1 MAPPKGHKYSVGNH
15 GGRPPV
21 FKTPKALTKRV
32 DEYFKYI
39 EGEYHFDIKREK
51 DEETGKITRIKIQV
65 WDRFPEPA
73 TITGLTLFLG
83 FANRQSLYD
92 YGSNNKFSG
101 IIARARTRVE
111 HEYEKQLQGRSAR
124 GAAFA
129 LKQMGWADRQE
140 VISTSTSTNTN
151 VNYNTTLSPDEI
163 RQISK
168 TLEDE
173 Y

>member
-1 MAPPKGHKYSVGNH
+1 MAPPKGHKYSVGNS

-21 FKTPKALTKRV
+21 YKTPQTLAKKV
-32 DEYFKYI
+32 DGYFKYI
-39 EGEYHFDIKREK
+39 EGEHHIEVKRVEN
-51 DEETGKITRIKIQV
+51 EETKKIERVKVKV
-65 WDRFPEPA
+65 WDRYPEPA

-92 YGSNNKFSG
+92 YGGNNKFSG
-101 IIARARTRVE
+101 IIARARLRVE
-111 HEYEKQLQGRSAR
+111 HEYEKSLQGKSAH

-129 LKQMGWADRQE
+129 LKQMGWSDRQE
-140 VISTSTSTNTN
+140 VIQTSTNTN

-163 RQISK
+163 KEIGK
-168 TLEDE
+168 ALEDG

>member
-1 MAPPKGHKYSVGNH
+1 MAPPKGHKYSVGNN

-21 FKTPKALTKRV
+21 FKTPQSLSKKIDSYFIYIQGAHHFQVKRL
-32 DEYFKYI
+32 I
-39 EGEYHFDIKREK
+39 
-51 DEETGKITRIKIQV
+51 DEETGQIKRAKVQV

-83 FANRQSLYD
+83 FVNRQSLYD

-111 HEYEKQLQGRSAR
+111 HEYEKRLEGKAAR

-129 LKQMGWADRQE
+129 LKQMGWTDRHE
-140 VISTSTSTNTN
+140 VIQTSTNTN

-163 RQISK
+163 KQINE
-168 TLEDE
+168 TLNDE

>member
-21 FKTPKALTKRV
+21 FKTPQSLAKKIN
-32 DEYFKYI
+32 EYFHYI
-39 EGEYHFDIKREK
+39 EGDFHIEVKRMEN
-51 DEETGKITRIKIQV
+51 EETGKIERIKV
-65 WDRFPEPA
+65 KVCDRFPEPA

-92 YGSNNKFSG
+92 YGSTNKFSG

-111 HEYEKQLQGRSAR
+111 HEYEKKLEGKGAR

-129 LKQMGWADRQE
+129 LKQMGWSDRQE
-140 VISTSTSTNTN
+140 VIQTSVSTNTN

-163 RQISK
+163 KQISK
-168 TLEDE
+168 TLDDE